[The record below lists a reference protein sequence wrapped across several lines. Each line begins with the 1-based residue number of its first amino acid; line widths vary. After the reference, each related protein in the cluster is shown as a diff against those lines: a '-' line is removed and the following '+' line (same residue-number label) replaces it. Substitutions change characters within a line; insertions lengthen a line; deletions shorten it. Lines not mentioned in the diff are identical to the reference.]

1 MSSSPISSSSSEP
14 EHPLSGLLDIVC
26 SVDVVL
32 GTGTIS
38 VRDCLKMQ
46 PRTVVRLIQA
56 SGSDLSVRVQG
67 VVAVKGEVVI
77 VDDSTALR
85 VTEVVPPPSAEAHQ

>member
-1 MSSSPISSSSSEP
+1 MSSSPILSSSSD
-14 EHPLSGLLDIVC
+14 HALSGLLDIVC
-26 SVDVVL
+26 AVDVVL

-46 PRTVVRLIQA
+46 AHTVLKLQQS
-56 SGSDLSVRVQG
+56 SGSDLSVRVNG
-67 VVAVKGEVVI
+67 VAVVKGEVVI

-85 VTEVVPPPSAEAHQ
+85 VTEVVPPPSAEAQQ

>member
-1 MSSSPISSSSSEP
+1 MSSSLILSSSTEE

-46 PRTVVRLIQA
+46 PHTVIRLVQP
-56 SGSDLSVRVQG
+56 SGSDLSVRVHG
-67 VVAVKGEVVI
+67 IATVRGEVVI
-77 VDDSTALR
+77 VEESTALR
-85 VTEVVPPPSAEAHQ
+85 VTGVVPPPSAEAQQ

>member
-1 MSSSPISSSSSEP
+1 MSSSPTSSSSSEF

-26 SVDVVL
+26 SVEVVL

-46 PRTVVRLIQA
+46 PSTVVRLNQP
-56 SGSDLSVRVQG
+56 SGSDLAVWVQG

-85 VTEVVPPPSAEAHQ
+85 VTEVVPPPSAEAQQ